1 MNKKFLLFLLLF
13 QFLAFNEIAI
23 SEVIPLKK
31 PLQSNEIIKKKLL
44 VDVLKPLPKPI
55 KVKEE
60 ELKEKE
66 SDKKIVSKKTS
77 VQGLLLPKKKPLVA
91 GVSKKNTN
99 LKISKYYNKKDFNI
113 ADKAI
118 SEMKNAQW
126 SNAIKTAKKAKDK
139 SIYNFVQWR
148 HLLTRGN
155 KASYYEYKSFIDRN
169 ENYPRIGRI
178 KYLAEHKLSTDK
190 ISPKK

>member
-77 VQGLLLPKKKPLVA
+77 VQGLLLPKK
-91 GVSKKNTN
+91 S
-99 LKISKYYNKKDFNI
+99 
-113 ADKAI
+113 
-118 SEMKNAQW
+118 
-126 SNAIKTAKKAKDK
+126 
-139 SIYNFVQWR
+139 
-148 HLLTRGN
+148 H
-155 KASYYEYKSFIDRN
+155 
-169 ENYPRIGRI
+169 
-178 KYLAEHKLSTDK
+178 
-190 ISPKK
+190 